1 MILLVGGAYQGK
13 EGAARRMA
21 GERVQAAY
29 GSRDPFSAAFK
40 SDLVLEL
47 HEYIRRLCLE
57 EAAESAIQGGT
68 PDWAVNP
75 NRTMGLD
82 SQEAAKRRVMEFA
95 GRLERENPN
104 AIVTCDEVGCGIVPM
119 DPNGRLWRELTGAAL
134 QYLAQRAEAV
144 YRVSCGLLQPLKG
157 AAPPV
162 RAVSV
167 SSVVRQKADN
177 RPVSYGFE
185 RDAHGGDVYGERRIR
200 LDFSININPLG
211 MPAFVKEAVYR
222 SVEACGAYPDIHCT
236 RLRERIGAY
245 YGIPGEQIIF
255 GNGAAELIFL
265 AARAVLPK
273 RAVLFAPTFS
283 EYETALQEAGTDLFF
298 FPLLPSEGFHFSVER
313 YLSFLQETDP
323 QMIFLCSPSNPAGTV
338 IPKGDLLR
346 ILEFC
351 KKQGIRAV
359 ADECF
364 LEFLDDPEEAGCL
377 REVSFNPML
386 FLLRAPTKSFS
397 MAGLRL
403 GYGFSSDLRLLGR
416 MRSMGQ
422 PWKVSIPAQAA
433 GEAAFGPQR
442 EAFLEETRRLIKK
455 ERAYLKKGLEEAGF
469 YVWDSAVNF
478 LLFRDFKEA
487 EQSKLQAFFRSQGIL
502 IRSCANYRGLDSS
515 YYRVCVKR
523 REENE
528 EFLRVLSHYRG

>member
-104 AIVTCDEVGCGIVPM
+104 AIVTCDEVGCGVVPM
-119 DPNGRLWRELTGAAL
+119 DPNGRLWRELTGDAL

-157 AAPPV
+157 TAPPV
-162 RAVSV
+162 RQA
-167 SSVVRQKADN
+167 SSAVRQRADN

-442 EAFLEETRRLIKK
+442 ETFLEETRRLVKK
-455 ERAYLKKGLEEAGF
+455 ERAYLKKGLEAAGF

-478 LLFRDFKEA
+478 LLFRDFKEPG
-487 EQSKLQAFFRSQGIL
+487 QSKLQEFFRFQGIL

>member
-298 FPLLPSEGFHFSVER
+298 FPLLPSEAFTFRWNATFHFYR
-313 YLSFLQETDP
+313 
-323 QMIFLCSPSNPAGTV
+323 
-338 IPKGDLLR
+338 KR
-346 ILEFC
+346 I
-351 KKQGIRAV
+351 
-359 ADECF
+359 
-364 LEFLDDPEEAGCL
+364 
-377 REVSFNPML
+377 
-386 FLLRAPTKSFS
+386 
-397 MAGLRL
+397 
-403 GYGFSSDLRLLGR
+403 
-416 MRSMGQ
+416 
-422 PWKVSIPAQAA
+422 
-433 GEAAFGPQR
+433 
-442 EAFLEETRRLIKK
+442 RR
-455 ERAYLKKGLEEAGF
+455 
-469 YVWDSAVNF
+469 
-478 LLFRDFKEA
+478 
-487 EQSKLQAFFRSQGIL
+487 
-502 IRSCANYRGLDSS
+502 
-515 YYRVCVKR
+515 
-523 REENE
+523 
-528 EFLRVLSHYRG
+528 